1 MLLFNELPPSVIK
14 EFGLYVIHN
23 TANLLEYDFID
34 ITQKNESYNSHLIW
48 HDNSNWYVAHDI
60 HVFKNEIYNYK
71 FDWCY
76 FSADVIFSVEE
87 AKTKLKYLK
96 SRYIKELKAYK
107 EFQQNKRLSNLSEDF
122 ND

>member
-14 EFGLYVIHN
+14 ELGLYVIHN
-23 TANLLEYDFID
+23 TANLLEYDLID

-76 FSADVIFSVEE
+76 YSGDQIFSVEE
-87 AKTKLKYLK
+87 ARTKLKYLK
-96 SRYIKELKAYK
+96 SRYIKAYK
-107 EFQQNKRLSNLSEDF
+107 EFQQNKRLSKLSEDF
-122 ND
+122 